1 MSLFTENR
9 EIKLF
14 TTEIIDTNKYEI
26 IGMVSGMQVKAI
38 STLRNVLSD
47 VASIFGTSKKDWTGM
62 KQKFEETQQEAI
74 YDMISNGLKINA
86 EQIIG
91 VKIIITEIGS
101 GSGDNGMI
109 VCNATGTA
117 IKLKTNSTEQSSKK
131 SSKKSSNKS
140 SKKSSNKK
148 EGGGNNRT
156 NNKQNKQKVNSK
168 R

>member
-1 MSLFTENR
+1 
-9 EIKLF
+9 
-14 TTEIIDTNKYEI
+14 
-26 IGMVSGMQVKAI
+26 KAI
-38 STLRNVLSD
+38 STLRNILSD

-101 GSGDNGMI
+101 SSGDNGMI

-117 IKLKTNSTEQSSKK
+117 IKLKTNSTEQSSKR
-131 SSKKSSNKS
+131 SSKKS

-148 EGGGNNRT
+148 EGGGNNRK

-168 R
+168 